1 MDGVGEN
8 HLLLKSPDQYRR
20 ELMIEYA
27 FAEYLYVI
35 TEEEADEIFFKPHWW
50 RDVDAFVKYMQD
62 VNFGT
67 PVAGTTN
74 VALPSTMRLYTD
86 AELDAMEETG
96 DFYPPTPE
104 LSPSSSDD
112 DDPDSDSFSAFG
124 EDEFLLEEEEWEEEE
139 EDSSE
144 EEEEPEMIEYLDER
158 EEEPLPLYEPISKWA
173 QRRMRNV
180 SSPPPS
186 YDESQ
191 APSYV
196 DGLLAALRQD
206 LNELGLVHHDHEEYQ
221 QEPIEQPVEQ
231 PEAVEDEPEDEQLDD
246 LSRWL
251 ESLAVPATP
260 LSASADDT
268 PTTEDEDEDEHVAD
282 AQLPLLSPISV
293 MEEAAQAVEV
303 TMQVATPAVVVVRKK
318 ESVDSLVFVP
328 AGAHA
333 PPPYPL
339 PPSPPPPG
347 ASASTTGSGRRRA
360 CSRADSRRFAS
371 RLSATPKGFL

>member
-1 MDGVGEN
+1 MAAAVQSPPPPALGSTTSHHLTMDGVGEN
-8 HLLLKSPDQYRR
+8 YLLLKSPDQYRR

-27 FAEYLYVI
+27 FAEYSYVI

-96 DFYPPTPE
+96 DFYPPMPE
-104 LSPSSSDD
+104 LSLSSSD
-112 DDPDSDSFSAFG
+112 DDPDSDSLSAFG
-124 EDEFLLEEEEWEEEE
+124 DDEFLLEEEEWEEEE
-139 EDSSE
+139 EESSE
-144 EEEEPEMIEYLDER
+144 EEEEPEMIEYLVEE
-158 EEEPLPLYEPISKWA
+158 EEEPLPLYEPTSKWA

-180 SSPPPS
+180 SSTPPS

-196 DGLLAALRQD
+196 EALFAALRQD

-251 ESLAVPATP
+251 GSLAVPATP

-268 PTTEDEDEDEHVAD
+268 PTTEDEDEDEDVAD
-282 AQLPLLSPISV
+282 AQLPLQSPISV

-303 TMQVATPAVVVVRKK
+303 TMQVATPAVVVVKKK
-318 ESVDSLVFVP
+318 ESVDSLVFAKGMLSRGLKAVCF
-328 AGAHA
+328 A
-333 PPPYPL
+333 PFC
-339 PPSPPPPG
+339 
-347 ASASTTGSGRRRA
+347 AA
-360 CSRADSRRFAS
+360 
-371 RLSATPKGFL
+371 

>member
-1 MDGVGEN
+1 MAAAVQSPPPPALGSTTSHHLTMDGVGED

-27 FAEYLYVI
+27 FAEYSYVI

-50 RDVDAFVKYMQD
+50 KDVDAFVKYMQD

-86 AELDAMEETG
+86 AEHDAMEETG
-96 DFYPPTPE
+96 DFYPPMPE
-104 LSPSSSDD
+104 LSLSSSD
-112 DDPDSDSFSAFG
+112 DDPDSDSLSAFG
-124 EDEFLLEEEEWEEEE
+124 DDEFLLEEEEWEEEE
-139 EDSSE
+139 EESSE
-144 EEEEPEMIEYLDER
+144 E
-158 EEEPLPLYEPISKWA
+158 EEEPLPLYEPTSKWA

-180 SSPPPS
+180 SSTPPS

-196 DGLLAALRQD
+196 DTLLAALRQD

-268 PTTEDEDEDEHVAD
+268 PTTEDEDEDEDVAD

-318 ESVDSLVFVP
+318 ESVDSL
-328 AGAHA
+328 A
-333 PPPYPL
+333 PMPLLLPLPL
-339 PPSPPPPG
+339 PPTP
-347 ASASTTGSGRRRA
+347 TRRERFDHRVRQA
-360 CSRADSRRFAS
+360 KSMLSRGLKAVCFAPLWDS
-371 RLSATPKGFL
+371 